1 MSRMLIVVEN
11 TVPFERIQDCREL
24 ATSFATFLGEPVE
37 FVFARPESLMA
48 ARMGA
53 EPSPSDPPIEVLA
66 PAPPQAATMSSAD
79 FVYQPDGRPDWR
91 AMWEGFCELALYGG
105 PPHRGA
111 DAALGVAPL
120 DAPVTEGLDAGG
132 FDAIDEIRRGIWM
145 TTGLYSEVDEPGWL
159 TITCR
164 SRAMAAWMC
173 ATIIL
178 ENVEAKFDEERL
190 LVPASPS
197 FTLKDEVKSVIT
209 VVAKT
214 HHYWTAHAIQQTSAA
229 R

>member
-37 FVFARPESLMA
+37 FVFARPESLTA

-53 EPSPSDPPIEVLA
+53 EPSPSDPPVEVLA
-66 PAPPQAATMSSAD
+66 PQQPVGASMSSAD

-111 DAALGVAPL
+111 DSALEAAPA
-120 DAPVTEGLDAGG
+120 DAPATED
-132 FDAIDEIRRGIWM
+132 FDAIDEIRRGIWV
-145 TTGLYSEVDEPGWL
+145 TTGLYSEQAEPGWL
-159 TITCR
+159 TITCG

-214 HHYWTAHAIQQTSAA
+214 HHYWTAHAIQQTAA
-229 R
+229 SR

>member
-11 TVPFERIQDCREL
+11 TLPFERIQDCREL
-24 ATSFATFLGEPVE
+24 ATSFATFVDEPME
-37 FVFARPESLMA
+37 FVFARPESLLA

-53 EPSPSDPPIEVLA
+53 EPSPSDPAVEVLA

-105 PPHRGA
+105 PPHRGV
-111 DAALGVAPL
+111 DSALGFAPL
-120 DAPVTEGLDAGG
+120 DAPATEG

-145 TTGLYSEVDEPGWL
+145 TTGLYSDEDEPAWL

-178 ENVEAKFDEERL
+178 ENVEAKFEDERL
-190 LVPASPS
+190 MVPASAS

-214 HHYWTAHAIQQTSAA
+214 HHYWTAHTIQQASAT

>member
-24 ATSFATFLGEPVE
+24 ATSFATSLDEPVE
-37 FVFARPESLMA
+37 FVFARPESLLA

-91 AMWEGFCELALYGG
+91 SMWEGFCELALYGG
-105 PPHRGA
+105 SPHRGA
-111 DAALGVAPL
+111 DSVLLEAAAP
-120 DAPVTEGLDAGG
+120 DAPATEG
-132 FDAIDEIRRGIWM
+132 FDAVDEIRRGIWM
-145 TTGLYSEVDEPGWL
+145 TSSLYSEADEADPGWL

-214 HHYWTAHAIQQTSAA
+214 HHYWTAHALQQAA
-229 R
+229 ATR

>member
-1 MSRMLIVVEN
+1 VSRMLIVVEN
-11 TVPFERIQDCREL
+11 TVPLERIQDCREL
-24 ATSFATFLGEPVE
+24 ATSFATFLEEPVE
-37 FVFARPESLMA
+37 FVFARPESLLA

-53 EPSPSDPPIEVLA
+53 EPAPSDPPIEVLA
-66 PAPPQAATMSSAD
+66 PAPPQAAIMSSAD
-79 FVYQPDGRPDWR
+79 FVYQPDGRPNWR
-91 AMWEGFCELALYGG
+91 AMWEGFCVLVLYGG
-105 PPHRGA
+105 PPHRGVDSALGAAAA
-111 DAALGVAPL
+111 DAP
-120 DAPVTEGLDAGG
+120 DTEGLDAV
-132 FDAIDEIRRGIWM
+132 DEIRRGIWM
-145 TTGLYSEVDEPGWL
+145 TTGLYSEEADEPGWL

-178 ENVEAKFDEERL
+178 ENVEAKFEDERL

-214 HHYWTAHAIQQTSAA
+214 HHYWTAHAIQQEAAA

>member
-24 ATSFATFLGEPVE
+24 ATSFATFLEEPVE
-37 FVFARPESLMA
+37 FVFARPESLLA

-91 AMWEGFCELALYGG
+91 SMWEGFCELALYGG
-105 PPHRGA
+105 PPHRGS
-111 DAALGVAPL
+111 DAVLEAPAS
-120 DAPVTEGLDAGG
+120 DAPATEG
-132 FDAIDEIRRGIWM
+132 FDAVDEIRRGIWM
-145 TTGLYSEVDEPGWL
+145 TSGLYSEADEANPGWL

-214 HHYWTAHAIQQTSAA
+214 HHYWTAHAIQQAA
-229 R
+229 ATK

>member
-1 MSRMLIVVEN
+1 VSRMLIVVEN

-24 ATSFATFLGEPVE
+24 ATSFATFLEEPVE

-105 PPHRGA
+105 PPHRGI
-111 DAALGVAPL
+111 DSALGVAPL
-120 DAPVTEGLDAGG
+120 DAPATEG

-145 TTGLYSEVDEPGWL
+145 TTGLYSEVDEDEPGWL
-159 TITCR
+159 TITCH

-178 ENVEAKFDEERL
+178 ENVEAKFEDERL
-190 LVPASPS
+190 MVPASPS
-197 FTLKDEVKSVIT
+197 FTLKNEVKSVIT

-214 HHYWTAHAIQQTSAA
+214 NHYWRAHVITTASMA

>member
-24 ATSFATFLGEPVE
+24 ATSFATFLEEPVE
-37 FVFARPESLMA
+37 FVFARPESLLA

-79 FVYQPDGRPDWR
+79 FVYQPDGRADWR

-105 PPHRGA
+105 PPHRGI
-111 DAALGVAPL
+111 DSALGVAPL
-120 DAPVTEGLDAGG
+120 DAPATEG

-159 TITCR
+159 TITCH

-178 ENVEAKFDEERL
+178 ENVEAKFEDERL
-190 LVPASPS
+190 MVPASPS
-197 FTLKDEVKSVIT
+197 FTLKNEVKSVIT

-214 HHYWTAHAIQQTSAA
+214 NHYWRAHVITAASMA